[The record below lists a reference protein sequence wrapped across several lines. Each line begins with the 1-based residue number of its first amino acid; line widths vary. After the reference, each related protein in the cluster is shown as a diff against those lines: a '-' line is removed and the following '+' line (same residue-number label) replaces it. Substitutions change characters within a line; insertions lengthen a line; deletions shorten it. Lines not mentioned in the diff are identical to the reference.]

1 MPGKKT
7 INSFS
12 SRRRFLK
19 TAALSGA
26 SAMALPALAGA
37 RVWENVPNS
46 SAAPA
51 STATPASVP
60 KFEFD
65 EITIGELQ
73 DGMKS
78 GKYTAR
84 SIVEKY
90 LARIEALDKSGPMLN
105 SVIEINPDALA
116 IADG

>member
-1 MPGKKT
+1 MQDKKIT
-7 INSFS
+7 ESAS

-19 TAALSGA
+19 SAALSGA
-26 SAMALPALAGA
+26 GVLTLPALAGA
-37 RVWENVPNS
+37 RIFENAPNPSISTASS
-46 SAAPA
+46 SALAP
-51 STATPASVP
+51 VP

-90 LARIEALDKSGPMLN
+90 LARIEAIDKSGPKLN
-105 SVIEINPDALA
+105 SVIEINPDALE
-116 IADG
+116 IAD